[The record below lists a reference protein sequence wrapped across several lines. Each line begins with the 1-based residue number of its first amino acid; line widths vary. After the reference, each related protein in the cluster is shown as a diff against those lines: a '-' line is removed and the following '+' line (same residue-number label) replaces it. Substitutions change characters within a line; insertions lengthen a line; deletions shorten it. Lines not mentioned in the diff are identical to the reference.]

1 MNHLNRLEAIK
12 DQLAWGKENLDSPY
26 ENLDL
31 EDVQWLYERAKESLE
46 QLKE

>member
-12 DQLAWGKENLDSPY
+12 DQLEWGKENLDNQY

-31 EDVQWLYERAKESLE
+31 EDIQWLFERVKESLE
-46 QLKE
+46 QLSE